1 MRTPCAVAPC
11 LPFRPQLLPSLT
23 LTLLSMPQFRLSQ
36 QLTALPCPW
45 ARLELA
51 AAVELLTPQHW
62 LLMQIPSPVKTVF
75 WQLLLVRSCPS
86 WAWWKKHQ
94 RPQRPTTPCSRP
106 SRPSLVPVG
115 QRPSPHPSTR
125 SAQCCSMTAGHQR
138 VKTLRAEHSV
148 SGSFQRSVSVA
159 PDRPSP
165 SRRSGRPITLLLP
178 PAHTRR
184 PPRLLPCRLLL
195 LPHARNSSVSSLAM
209 SHWLPVQPLARLQ
222 PHWLSVCLKAA
233 PPSL

>member
-1 MRTPCAVAPC
+1 SRLHTPLSALPAPGAGPSPGLHTLRPKSCSAPAMRTPCAVAPC

-51 AAVELLTPQHW
+51 AAVGLLTPQHW
-62 LLMQIPSPVKTVF
+62 MLMQTPSPVKTVF
-75 WQLLLVRSCPS
+75 WQLRLVRSCPS
-86 WAWWKKHQ
+86 WVWWKKHQ

-125 SAQCCSMTAGHQR
+125 SAQC
-138 VKTLRAEHSV
+138 
-148 SGSFQRSVSVA
+148 F
-159 PDRPSP
+159 
-165 SRRSGRPITLLLP
+165 
-178 PAHTRR
+178 
-184 PPRLLPCRLLL
+184 
-195 LPHARNSSVSSLAM
+195 
-209 SHWLPVQPLARLQ
+209 
-222 PHWLSVCLKAA
+222 
-233 PPSL
+233 